1 MKWIGRILQTRRAL
15 VAPIAIVLFAS
26 VAVAAT
32 SQLSLPGGNCDVVA
46 VVTADANGAEVE
58 FIGNIW
64 EEEIDLSIRVDGNG
78 DILVNGV
85 SIGSANG
92 TSKFRIT
99 VKFDGHSSGD
109 YSVDV
114 FVQNDET
121 GAVLGSKLDIMV
133 SSDVSDVEAS
143 GLVVHSLSAN

>member
-32 SQLSLPGGNCDVVA
+32 SQFSLPGGNYDVVA
-46 VVTADANGAEVE
+46 VVTADANGAEVV
-58 FIGNIW
+58 FTGNIW
-64 EEEIDLSIRVDGNG
+64 EEEVDLSIGVDGSG

-92 TSKFRIT
+92 TSVFRIIAM
-99 VKFDGHSSGD
+99 FELQSNGD
-109 YSVDV
+109 YLVDV
-114 FVQNDET
+114 YVANSQT
-121 GAVLGSKLDIMV
+121 GALLCSKLDVAV
-133 SSDVSDVEAS
+133 SGDVSDVEAS
-143 GLVVHSLSAN
+143 GLVVHSLSAS